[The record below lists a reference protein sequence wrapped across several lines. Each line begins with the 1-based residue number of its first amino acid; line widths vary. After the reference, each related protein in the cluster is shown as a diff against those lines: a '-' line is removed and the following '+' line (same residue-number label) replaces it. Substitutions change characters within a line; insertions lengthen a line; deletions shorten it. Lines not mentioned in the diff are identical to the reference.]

1 MPWLTDLYLADAAWK
16 VEHQEDSVG
25 PHEECLLQER
35 KETHLENPFDPSFCF
50 VSPLETFRSCQMDLL
65 FVSDLEK
72 LLVKEAEMSS

>member
-1 MPWLTDLYLADAAWK
+1 MVVNPRDSTDLL
-16 VEHQEDSVG
+16 
-25 PHEECLLQER
+25 EEYLLQER
-35 KETHLENPFDPSFCF
+35 KETHLENPFDPSFYF